1 MDCLCQEYKVETSST
16 RFESSRSGNATY
28 DFKTFTTTQEGK
40 NDGVFYDSNVMSKEA
55 GQERVFNI
63 QGFPADIQ
71 ISEVGQ
77 IYFNIRKWVVILN
90 SGLYVL
96 SYDK

>member
-1 MDCLCQEYKVETSST
+1 
-16 RFESSRSGNATY
+16 
-28 DFKTFTTTQEGK
+28 
-40 NDGVFYDSNVMSKEA
+40 MSKEA

-77 IYFNIRKWVVILN
+77 IYFIRK
-90 SGLYVL
+90 
-96 SYDK
+96 

>member
-1 MDCLCQEYKVETSST
+1 M
-16 RFESSRSGNATY
+16 
-28 DFKTFTTTQEGK
+28 
-40 NDGVFYDSNVMSKEA
+40 FYDSNVMSKEA

>member
-1 MDCLCQEYKVETSST
+1 M
-16 RFESSRSGNATY
+16 
-28 DFKTFTTTQEGK
+28 
-40 NDGVFYDSNVMSKEA
+40 FYDSNVMSKEA

-77 IYFNIRKWVVILN
+77 YRPEKQRVFC
-90 SGLYVL
+90 YMH
-96 SYDK
+96 